1 MSYVL
6 AKTTSGAMLTFN
18 TKAQTGRNS
27 ELFCEL
33 VRVQQPA
40 VISADSPQPTA
51 RSQIPS
57 TLVSLRGAMIGASG
71 CSLSVINT
79 TEIKKSRFVSHTL
92 CSPSLTPHRALMLSP
107 VKPFPKN
114 VTNLTALSPLPM
126 THWRLTVRRS
136 PHCGSTSLP
145 DTNGEIID
153 RSIASPSPEI
163 SSLVLQLKR

>member
-40 VISADSPQPTA
+40 VPSTDSPQSTPL
-51 RSQIPS
+51 SQIPS

-79 TEIKKSRFVSHTL
+79 TEIKKSRFVSRPL
-92 CSPSLTPHRALMLSP
+92 CSPVPHSSQGTNVVASQTFPEECHESHRTVASPHDALAPYSQ
-107 VKPFPKN
+107 
-114 VTNLTALSPLPM
+114 TISPL
-126 THWRLTVRRS
+126 WL
-136 PHCGSTSLP
+136 
-145 DTNGEIID
+145 D
-153 RSIASPSPEI
+153 IAPRY
-163 SSLVLQLKR
+163 QR